1 MGWRCKSGLRKR
13 KLSFWISLCFHIFH
27 MCRNS
32 LSTKMLSFY
41 NRLKTRAL
49 DVQEKNVK
57 AREVAEA
64 ARGLRSELTAF
75 RGNEFVNYYLHC
87 AIAHLPEQIRMCPV
101 DIFDAS
107 GCAIEHLHID
117 VKRNLL

>member
-1 MGWRCKSGLRKR
+1 M
-13 KLSFWISLCFHIFH
+13 
-27 MCRNS
+27 
-32 LSTKMLSFY
+32 
-41 NRLKTRAL
+41 
-49 DVQEKNVK
+49 QEKNVK

-75 RGNEFVNYYLHC
+75 RGNEFVNCYLHC